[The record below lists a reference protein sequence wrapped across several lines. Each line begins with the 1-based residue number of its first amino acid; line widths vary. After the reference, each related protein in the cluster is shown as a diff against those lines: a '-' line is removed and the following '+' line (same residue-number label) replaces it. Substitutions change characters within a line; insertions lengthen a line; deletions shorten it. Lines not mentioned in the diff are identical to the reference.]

1 MVESYSK
8 ICNYSTEYTLKSLGI
23 VSSNV
28 DLKINKVSGGTISM
42 FIEEAFTHFNLFQG
56 KVTRPPN
63 VYGHLFF

>member
-28 DLKINKVSGGTISM
+28 DLKIKKSIRRNNTVIM
-42 FIEEAFTHFNLFQG
+42 FIEE
-56 KVTRPPN
+56 
-63 VYGHLFF
+63 HLRTLIFFVSTSAKFIIST